1 MHQCPSCSDSFDT
14 RRGLGVHHSSVH
26 GEALPNRTCDYCEA
40 EFHSPHE
47 KRYCSEACLAA
58 SESFEGENNP
68 NWNGGKETTECKIC
82 STEFQYYPSEKEGVY
97 CSTCVENEAWRH
109 DRDIRGER
117 NPRWSGGKRTVSCD
131 RCDHA
136 VERYPGRLRSEH
148 VFCSAE
154 CQHEWLSEAFTGEGH
169 PNWKGGSNPNYGR
182 GWRQARRRALERDGR
197 ECVLCGTTAEELG
210 RNPDVH
216 HIVPV
221 RAFVE
226 TPVTAE
232 FDAHYLGNLAS
243 LCPACHRSAEFGGVA
258 PARLRAATPSAATF

>member
-1 MHQCPSCSDSFDT
+1 MNQCPSCGDSFDT

-26 GEALPNRTCDYCEA
+26 GETLPNRTCDRCST
-40 EFHSPHE
+40 EFHSPYE

-68 NWNGGKETTECKIC
+68 NWNGSKETTKCEIC
-82 STEFQYYPSEKEGVY
+82 STEFEYYPSQKEGLY
-97 CSTCVENEAWRH
+97 CGTCVENEEWRH
-109 DRDIRGER
+109 NPDIRGER
-117 NPRWSGGKRTVSCD
+117 NPRWNGGKRTVSCD
-131 RCDHA
+131 QCGCA
-136 VERYPGRLRSEH
+136 VKRHPGRLQSEH
-148 VFCSAE
+148 VFCSSE
-154 CQHEWLSEAFTGEGH
+154 CQNEWLSESFTGDGH

-182 GWRQARRRALERDGR
+182 GWRRARRRALERDGR
-197 ECVLCGTTAEELG
+197 ECVLCGTTAEELD

-232 FDAHYLGNLAS
+232 FDAHYLDNLVC
-243 LCPACHRSAEFGGVA
+243 LCPSCHRNVEFGNIA